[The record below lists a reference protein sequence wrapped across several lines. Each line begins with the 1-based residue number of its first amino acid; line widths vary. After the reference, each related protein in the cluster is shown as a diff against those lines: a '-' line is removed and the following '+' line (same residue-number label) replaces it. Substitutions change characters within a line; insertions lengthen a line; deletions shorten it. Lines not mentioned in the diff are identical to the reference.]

1 MLLAIDI
8 GNSNIVLAILD
19 NKKIIDTLRISTDR
33 NKTSDEYW
41 LLIAEFL
48 NQIGIK
54 KENIVGVIISSV
66 VNPVLK
72 RIKDALVSRLKI
84 EPLIVNTDMDIGIE
98 ILYENPKELG
108 IDRLVNAIGGY
119 TEHGG
124 PLIIIDFGTATTFDV
139 VDEKGNFMG
148 GAIAPGIGISISAL
162 SEKAPA
168 LPRVDIN
175 IPEKAIGKNTI
186 SNMQSGFFYGFLGQ
200 TEELIRRIKLELTKE
215 PKVIATGGLAETIA
229 NNSKLINIVEP
240 DLTIRG
246 LQVIYD
252 RLTK

>member
-8 GNSNIVLAILD
+8 GNSNIVLAIFD
-19 NKKIIDTLRISTDR
+19 NKKIIEILRIFTDR

-41 LLIAEFL
+41 LLITDFF
-48 NQIGIK
+48 NQIGITREHLK
-54 KENIVGVIISSV
+54 DIIISSV
-66 VNPVLK
+66 VNPVLE
-72 RIKDALVSRLKI
+72 RIKEALVHRLKI
-84 EPLIVNTDMDIGIE
+84 EPLIVDFDVDIGIK

-108 IDRLVNAIGGY
+108 IDRIVNAVGGY
-119 TEHGG
+119 EEYGG

-139 VDEKGNFMG
+139 VDENGDFIG

-168 LPRVDIN
+168 LPKVDIS

-215 PKVIATGGLAETIA
+215 PKVIATGGLAKTIA
-229 NNSKLINIVEP
+229 TCSKLIDLVEP
-240 DLTIRG
+240 DLTIKG
-246 LQVIYD
+246 LQVIYN